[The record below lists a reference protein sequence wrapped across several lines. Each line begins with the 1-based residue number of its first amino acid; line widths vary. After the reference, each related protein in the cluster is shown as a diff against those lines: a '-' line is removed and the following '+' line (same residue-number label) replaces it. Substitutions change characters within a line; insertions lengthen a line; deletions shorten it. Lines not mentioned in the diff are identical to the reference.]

1 MVATHQ
7 QDGRQVLGQHLQP
20 GHVEGAGHGPL
31 PGQRQAPVHR
41 GKQTLRVSSD
51 TSLFS
56 LR

>member
-20 GHVEGAGHGPL
+20 GHVEGAGHRPL